1 MQDWE
6 KEGEGMREEL
16 NEWITIRAAFISS
29 SRDLQWMTD
38 WTTYRDWRP
47 GNQDKTDKCRQNELF
62 HTGNS
67 GCWLQS
73 AVEGFK
79 VVSHVLHIHF
89 SLMVCLSQWS
99 LNLILHA
106 LDPRVLFFAYFE
118 CLSLSHSSV
127 LFRSRETNEH
137 SCLLSLL
144 SGDWMLVVSP
154 LLVIEEQMRA
164 VWSSFAVCSTFL
176 PCIIMIILC
185 RANQTMSQRTNSHNE
200 EEAEKRSAWC
210 PSFPSLISW
219 ILPPVSLP
227 SLSFSLLCIHHVLF
241 PSPLLL
247 LRNRFDADAPLD

>member
-1 MQDWE
+1 MNE
-6 KEGEGMREEL
+6 SPSEL
-16 NEWITIRAAFISS
+16 PSFLLRGICNEWLIEQHTETGDQGIKTKQTNAGKMNFFTLETQAVDYSLQLKVLKLCLTFFTFISLS
-29 SRDLQWMTD
+29 WSVCPSDLWIWFCMH
-38 WTTYRDWRP
+38 WTLVF
-47 GNQDKTDKCRQNELF
+47 C
-62 HTGNS
+62 
-67 GCWLQS
+67 
-73 AVEGFK
+73 
-79 VVSHVLHIHF
+79 
-89 SLMVCLSQWS
+89 SLLTLS
-99 LNLILHA
+99 
-106 LDPRVLFFAYFE
+106 V
-118 CLSLSHSSV
+118 SLSHSSV